1 MNNRLQEM
9 ALEEYISEHSSPEPE
24 ILQDLTREAYRTL
37 IHPRM
42 VSGHIQGRFLKFLVK
57 MIAPKRVL
65 ELGTYIGYS
74 ALCIAE
80 GLSED
85 ALLTTIEVND
95 ELEQRILDLFDK
107 AGVSKKIELLIGDAV
122 KILPTLPLEEYQLVY
137 LDANKALYPE
147 YYRILSDRMK
157 SDSYIIADNTL
168 WGGKLLDPKSHDPQ
182 TRGIREFNE
191 LVAHDNRMEKLLLP
205 LRDGLTLIRIE

>member
-1 MNNRLQEM
+1 M

-42 VSGHIQGRFLKFLVK
+42 VSGHLQGRFLKFLVE

-95 ELEQRILDLFDK
+95 ELEQRILNLFEK
-107 AGVSKKIELLIGDAV
+107 AGVTNKIELLIGDAV
-122 KILPTLPLEEYQLVY
+122 KILPTLPLEDFQMVY

-147 YYRILSDRMK
+147 YYRILSERMQQG
-157 SDSYIIADNTL
+157 SYIIADNTL

-182 TRGIREFNE
+182 TRGIREFNK
-191 LVAHDNRMEKLLLP
+191 LVAHDNRLKKVLLP
-205 LRDGLTLIRIE
+205 LRDGLTLIRIK

>member
-122 KILPTLPLEEYQLVY
+122 KILPTLPLEEFQLVY

>member
-1 MNNRLQEM
+1 M

-122 KILPTLPLEEYQLVY
+122 KILPTLPLEEFQLVY